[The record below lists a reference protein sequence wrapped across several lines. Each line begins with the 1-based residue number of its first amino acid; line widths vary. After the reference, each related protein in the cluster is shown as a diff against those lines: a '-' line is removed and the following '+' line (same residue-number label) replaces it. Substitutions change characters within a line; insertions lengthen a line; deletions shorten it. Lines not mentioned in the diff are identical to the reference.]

1 MTSNSDIRPSASVV
15 VLRPSDNGF
24 EILLLKRNAT
34 LSFAPNFWVFPGG
47 KIEES
52 DYRDGDGEVDA
63 AYHAARRECQEEASI
78 TDIGELF
85 YLSTWTAP
93 VVAKRRFR
101 THLFVAFVAAGTPFT
116 VDGSEIVE
124 GHWVSLP
131 EAVAKASRGDFLMM
145 PPTIVSVMDLNDNND
160 PQRMMAFLEDRPY
173 FDYAPKIFFTDEGMW
188 ALYPGDSGWESGD
201 VSLSEQQH
209 RLLRHPDYS
218 YTYIK

>member
-15 VLRPSDNGF
+15 ILRPSNNGF
-24 EILLLKRNAT
+24 EILLLKRNAS

-52 DYRDGDGEVDA
+52 DYLDGDGEVDA
-63 AYHAARRECQEEASI
+63 AYHAARRECEEEAAIS
-78 TDIGELF
+78 DVGELF

-93 VVAKRRFR
+93 VAAKRRFR
-101 THLFVAFVAAGTPFT
+101 THLFVAFVEADTPFT

-124 GHWVSLP
+124 GHWVSLA
-131 EAVAKASRGDFLMM
+131 EAVAKASKGEYLMM
-145 PPTIVSVMDLNDNND
+145 PPTIVSMMDLNDNND
-160 PQRMMAFLEDRPY
+160 PQRMMAFLDDRPY

-188 ALYPGDSGWESGD
+188 ALYPGDSGWACGD
-201 VSLSEQQH
+201 VSLTEQRH

-218 YTYIK
+218 YTYFK